1 MSTDRDHFDQVTYV
15 SKGFEDWVRDVYQ
28 PALGVIAGAFSD
40 ATGCGAE
47 ASDHFARAVM
57 ARLMH
62 LDPPIT
68 LAAVEL

>member
-1 MSTDRDHFDQVTYV
+1 MTDRGDFEEVTYA

-28 PALGVIAGAFSD
+28 PALGVIAGAFEE
-40 ATGCGAE
+40 ATASTPE

-62 LDPPIT
+62 LDPPLT
-68 LAAVEL
+68 LAAIEL